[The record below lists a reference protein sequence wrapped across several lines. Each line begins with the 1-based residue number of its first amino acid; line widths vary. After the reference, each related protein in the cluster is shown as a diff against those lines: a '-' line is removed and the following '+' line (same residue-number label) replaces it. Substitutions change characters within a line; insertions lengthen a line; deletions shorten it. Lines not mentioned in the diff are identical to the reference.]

1 MEPTGSV
8 RYRRGTI
15 RAVTPDAIAEQLAEI
30 RRVASAFGVK
40 AVAPHLEQTAK
51 EALAV
56 ARTDEGEYG
65 AMVLVTLVGAFV
77 VVLAF
82 GAVVLGLPW
91 YAAAIAGAIVGVT
104 SYPRRNPEHPAHRL
118 DF

>member
-8 RYRRGTI
+8 RYRRGSM

-56 ARTDEGEYG
+56 ARTDEEVELARQLLAEARRAGTRHS
-65 AMVLVTLVGAFV
+65 VT
-77 VVLAF
+77 
-82 GAVVLGLPW
+82 
-91 YAAAIAGAIVGVT
+91 
-104 SYPRRNPEHPAHRL
+104 R
-118 DF
+118 